1 MKEMSDINY
10 LNRLFKGYY
19 KKNQDQIQLVNLFDQ
34 REFGFIPWDKQMW
47 MLRHMSFASREILLR
62 HLILNGPRHVYS
74 SGTLYQQPENQEME
88 KKGYK
93 GCDLIIDIDV
103 DHFYT
108 PCKKNHDFWYCKECG
123 EHGKGMVKSCS
134 KCKKTKIKTLT
145 WICEECLKIAKKEI
159 IKLIY
164 DFLIPDFNLDFK
176 NMSLVFSG
184 HRGYHL
190 KVEEEKIRKLSSDE
204 RREIADYLTGENI
217 SFEVLGLQVKGGI
230 IYGFSRDSIG
240 WVQKIFRKIEE
251 ILNKPNNEI
260 RDILSNNSS
269 FNFNLNHIN
278 SLLNFKNDFLKVIQ
292 NNQRNIWAIE
302 GFGINKWNSFL
313 KGIVHEIG
321 VEIDIP
327 VSIDIHR
334 LIRYPG
340 SLHGKTGFK
349 VQELNPNDLDDYN
362 PLDEQ
367 IEKLDP
373 IVFVS
378 KVQTIQKLEII
389 ESDVPA
395 TKIKGETFGPYK
407 LGDKIE
413 VPHHIAVFLLCKGVA
428 KSI

>member
-1 MKEMSDINY
+1 MSDINY
-10 LNRLFKGYY
+10 LNRLFKSYY
-19 KKNQDQIQLVNLFDQ
+19 KENQVKIPLIKLFDQ
-34 REFGFIPWDKQMW
+34 REFGFIPWDKQTW
-47 MLRHMSFASREILLR
+47 MLRHMSFTSREILIQ
-62 HLILNGPRHVYS
+62 HMILNGPRHVYA
-74 SGTLYQQPENQEME
+74 SGTLYQQPENQDME

-108 PCKKNHDFWYCKECG
+108 PCKKNHDYWYCKECG
-123 EHGKGMVKSCS
+123 ENGKGMIKTCP
-134 KCKKTKIKTLT
+134 KCKKLKIKSLH
-145 WICEECLKIAKKEI
+145 WICEECLSIAKKEI

-164 DFLIPDFNLDFK
+164 DFLIPDFNIGFN

-190 KVEEEKIRKLSSDE
+190 KIEEERIRKLSSDE

-230 IYGFSRDSIG
+230 IFGFSRDSIG

-260 RDILSNNSS
+260 RDILSNNPN
-269 FNFNLNHIN
+269 FNFNQNLIN
-278 SLLNFKNDFLKVIQ
+278 SLLNFKNDFLNVIQ

-327 VSIDIHR
+327 VVVDIHR

-367 IEKLDP
+367 IKKLDP

-378 KVQTIQKLEII
+378 KLQTIQKLEII
-389 ESDVPA
+389 ESNVPA